1 MSRQK
6 RKLSQTGLYHI
17 IFRGISRQNIFEEH
31 FDFEK
36 MKQILIKVKDEMNF
50 EMYAYCFM
58 TNHVHLFIKENNRGD
73 ISKIMTKILSHYAL
87 WFNKK
92 YDRSGVLFADRYK
105 SEPVEDER
113 YYIGLIRYIHQNP
126 VKARIVDNPEDYLYS
141 SYREYVN
148 GNGGFVDMDFTLN
161 MLGNDRKKAVAEF
174 VRLNSTES
182 DESFEIK
189 NSQRNN
195 LDYIRRII
203 MSEID
208 GKRPES
214 IKSMDKSARN
224 YLIQKLVFEKGISK
238 TALERVTGI
247 SRGTIIRVCSKM

>member
-36 MKQILIKVKDEMNF
+36 MKQILIKVKNEMKF
-50 EMYAYCFM
+50 EIYAYCFM
-58 TNHVHLFIKENNRGD
+58 TNHVHLFIKEDNIGD

-92 YDRSGVLFADRYK
+92 YDRSGVLFANRYK

-126 VKARIVDNPEDYLYS
+126 VKASIVANPKEYLYS
-141 SYREYVN
+141 SYCEYVN
-148 GNGGFVDMDFTLN
+148 GVAGFVDTDFTLN
-161 MLGNDRKKAVAEF
+161 MLDNNRKIAVEKFVQLNCAES
-174 VRLNSTES
+174 N
-182 DESFEIK
+182 
-189 NSQRNN
+189 
-195 LDYIRRII
+195 
-203 MSEID
+203 
-208 GKRPES
+208 
-214 IKSMDKSARN
+214 
-224 YLIQKLVFEKGISK
+224 
-238 TALERVTGI
+238 
-247 SRGTIIRVCSKM
+247 